1 MNQLDVLPAVQAF
14 LSQPGRLFIGGTW
27 QDAASGRRFAVENP
41 ATEETLTEVARS
53 DERDVDAAVAAAR
66 AAFTGAWAQQSPAQR
81 GVLLFRLADLLDQH
95 REELAQ
101 LITLENGKPIANA
114 RAEAASAASILRY
127 FAGWPTKIEGSTL
140 PVSPASGAPMLNYT
154 LREPVGVCA
163 LIVPWNFPLNMCVW
177 KLGPALATGCVA
189 VLKPAEQTPLVAI
202 RLVQLIEAAG
212 FPPGVVNL
220 ITGLGAETG
229 APLAQHPDVDKIA
242 FTGSTQ
248 VGRLIAQAAT
258 GNMKKVS
265 LELGGKS
272 PNIILPDADIVRA
285 AKGAADGIF
294 YNQGQVCTAAS
305 RLYVHASVLDQ
316 VLEELQRHAAAH
328 VLGNGLDPTNSMG
341 PLVSARQLDTVK
353 GYLQRGQ
360 EEGAE
365 LICGGGRPEHLERGH
380 FIQPSVFLDR
390 AERAERACV
399 AREEIFGPVLTVM
412 SWTDVDDLV
421 LRANDSPYGLA
432 AGLWTRDLRSAHRL
446 AAQLQAGSV
455 WINCWNVVDAASPF
469 GGYKQSGWGRE
480 MGKNVIDAYTET
492 KSVFVDLG

>member
-202 RLVQLIEAAG
+202 RLVQLIEAG
-212 FPPGVVNL
+212 
-220 ITGLGAETG
+220 
-229 APLAQHPDVDKIA
+229 
-242 FTGSTQ
+242 GS
-248 VGRLIAQAAT
+248 R
-258 GNMKKVS
+258 
-265 LELGGKS
+265 
-272 PNIILPDADIVRA
+272 R
-285 AKGAADGIF
+285 
-294 YNQGQVCTAAS
+294 
-305 RLYVHASVLDQ
+305 
-316 VLEELQRHAAAH
+316 
-328 VLGNGLDPTNSMG
+328 
-341 PLVSARQLDTVK
+341 
-353 GYLQRGQ
+353 
-360 EEGAE
+360 
-365 LICGGGRPEHLERGH
+365 
-380 FIQPSVFLDR
+380 
-390 AERAERACV
+390 
-399 AREEIFGPVLTVM
+399 
-412 SWTDVDDLV
+412 
-421 LRANDSPYGLA
+421 
-432 AGLWTRDLRSAHRL
+432 
-446 AAQLQAGSV
+446 V
-455 WINCWNVVDAASPF
+455 WS
-469 GGYKQSGWGRE
+469 
-480 MGKNVIDAYTET
+480 T
-492 KSVFVDLG
+492 

>member
-1 MNQLDVLPAVQAF
+1 MSEIALLPAVRAF
-14 LSQPGRLFIGGTW
+14 LAAPHGLFIDGTW
-27 QDAASGRRFAVENP
+27 QAAASGRRLEVENP
-41 ATEETLTEVARS
+41 ASASVIAAVAEGAEA
-53 DERDVDAAVAAAR
+53 DADAAVAAAR
-66 AAFTGAWAQQSPAQR
+66 AAFEGPWRQVSPARR
-81 GVLLFRLADLLDQH
+81 GQLLWQLAELIDRH
-95 REELAQ
+95 AEELAQ

-114 RAEAASAASILRY
+114 RGEAASAASIVRY

-163 LIVPWNFPLNMCVW
+163 LIVPWNFPLTMCVW
-177 KLGPALATGCVA
+177 KLGPVLATGCTA
-189 VLKPAEQTPLVAI
+189 VLKPAEQTPLVAV
-202 RLVQLIEAAG
+202 RLVQLIEQAG
-212 FPPGVVNL
+212 FPAGVVNL
-220 ITGLGAETG
+220 LTGLGLHTG
-229 APLAQHPDVDKIA
+229 APLAAHAGVDKVA

-272 PNIILPDADIVRA
+272 PNIILPDADIARA

-305 RLYVHASVLDQ
+305 RLYVHESVLDA
-316 VLEELQRHAAAH
+316 VLDELQRHARAH
-328 VLGNGLDPTNSMG
+328 VLGPGLDSRSTLG
-341 PLVSARQLDTVK
+341 PLVSGRQLETVT
-353 GYLQRGQ
+353 GYLRRGT

-365 LICGGGRPEHLERGH
+365 LVCGGGRPEHLEQGH
-380 FIQPSVFLDR
+380 FIQPTVFLD
-390 AERAERACV
+390 RAERACV

-412 SWTDVDDLV
+412 SWREPEDLV
-421 LRANDSPYGLA
+421 QRANDSPYGLA

-446 AAQLQAGSV
+446 AAQLKAGSI
-455 WINCWNVVDAASPF
+455 WINCWNVVDPASPF

-480 MGKNVIDAYTET
+480 MSKHVIDAYTET
-492 KSVFVDLG
+492 KSVFVDLA

>member
-1 MNQLDVLPAVQAF
+1 MSTLQILPEVRDL
-14 LSQPGRLFIGGTW
+14 LSRPGQLFIGGSW
-27 QDAASGRRFAVENP
+27 QDAAGGERFAVENP
-41 ATEETLTEVARS
+41 ADQSLVNEVAQAG
-53 DERDVDAAVAAAR
+53 EADVDAAVGAAR
-66 AAFTGAWAQQSPAQR
+66 AAFEGPWRQCQPARR
-81 GVLLFRLADLLDQH
+81 GLLMLRLAELLEAH

-114 RAEAASAASILRY
+114 RAEAASAANIIRY
-127 FAGWPTKIEGSTL
+127 FAGWPSKIEGSTL
-140 PVSPASGAPMLNYT
+140 PVSPASGNPVLNYT

-163 LIVPWNFPLNMCVW
+163 LIVPWNFPLTMCVW
-177 KLGPALATGCVA
+177 KLGPVLATGCTA

-212 FPPGVVNL
+212 FPAGVVNL
-220 ITGLGAETG
+220 ITGQGVRTG
-229 APLAQHPDVDKIA
+229 SPLAQHADVDKIA

-294 YNQGQVCTAAS
+294 YNQGQVCTAGS
-305 RLYVHASVLDQ
+305 RLYVHESVLDA
-316 VLEELQRHAAAH
+316 VLDELRRHAAAH
-328 VLGNGLDPTNSMG
+328 VIGPGLDPASTLG
-341 PLVSARQLDTVK
+341 PLVSQRQLDSVQE
-353 GYLQRGQ
+353 YLRRGVA
-360 EEGAE
+360 EGAE
-365 LICGGGRPEHLERGH
+365 LICGGQRPAHLERGH

-390 AERAERACV
+390 QERACV

-412 SWTDVDDLV
+412 SWSDPEELV
-421 LRANDSPYGLA
+421 ARANDSPYGLA
-432 AGLWTRDLRSAHRL
+432 AGLWTNDLRAAHRL
-446 AAQLQAGSV
+446 AARLKAGSV
-455 WINCWNVVDAASPF
+455 WINCWNVVDPASPF

-492 KSVFVDLG
+492 KSVFVDLA

>member
-1 MNQLDVLPAVQAF
+1 MKSIEVLASVTDF
-14 LSQPGRLFIGGTW
+14 LSRPARLFIGGAW
-27 QDAASGRRFAVENP
+27 QEAASGRSFAVENP
-41 ATEETLTEVARS
+41 ATENPLAEVAQGAAA
-53 DERDVDAAVAAAR
+53 DVDAAVAAAR
-66 AAFTGAWAQQSPAQR
+66 AAFEGPWRQVSPARR
-81 GVLLFRLADLLDQH
+81 GQLLLALADLLEQH
-95 REELAQ
+95 VEELAQ

-114 RAEAASAASILRY
+114 RGEAASAVNILRY

-140 PVSPASGAPMLNYT
+140 PVSPASGVPMLNYT

-163 LIVPWNFPLNMCVW
+163 LIVPWNFPLTMCVW
-177 KLGPALATGCVA
+177 KLGPVLATGCTA
-189 VLKPAEQTPLVAI
+189 VLKPAEQTPLVAV

-229 APLAQHPDVDKIA
+229 APLAQHADVDKIA

-294 YNQGQVCTAAS
+294 YNQGQVCTAGS

-328 VLGNGLDPTNSMG
+328 VLGPGLDPSSSMG
-341 PLVSARQLDTVK
+341 PLVSARQLETVS
-353 GYLQRGQ
+353 GYLQRGLEQ
-360 EEGAE
+360 GAE
-365 LICGGGRPEHLERGH
+365 LICGGARPEHLQRGH
-380 FIQPSVFLDR
+380 FIEPSVFYD
-390 AERAERACV
+390 RAERACV

-412 SWTDVDDLV
+412 SWSDIDELV

-432 AGLWTRDLRSAHRL
+432 AGLWTRDLRSAHRV
-446 AAQLQAGSV
+446 AAQLKAGSV
-455 WINCWNVVDAASPF
+455 WINCWNVVDPASPF

>member
-1 MNQLDVLPAVQAF
+1 VKESTMKLFEVLPAVQAF
-14 LSQPGRLFIGGTW
+14 LSQPGRLFIGGSW
-27 QDAASGRRFAVENP
+27 QDAADGRRFAVENP
-41 ATEETLTEVARS
+41 ATEDTLTEVAQGGA
-53 DERDVDAAVAAAR
+53 RDVDAAVAAAR
-66 AAFTGAWAQQSPAQR
+66 SAFNGAWSLQSPAQR
-81 GVLLFRLADLLDQH
+81 GLLLFRLADLLDQH

-101 LITLENGKPIANA
+101 LITLENAKPIAAA
-114 RAEAASAASILRY
+114 RGEAASAATILRY

-163 LIVPWNFPLNMCVW
+163 LIVPWNSPLNMCVW

-212 FPPGVVNL
+212 FPAGVVNL
-220 ITGLGAETG
+220 VTGLGAETG
-229 APLAQHPDVDKIA
+229 APLAEHPDVDKIA

-258 GNMKKVS
+258 RNMKKVS

-316 VLEELQRHAAAH
+316 VLEELERHAAAH
-328 VLGNGLDPTNSMG
+328 VLGNGLDPASSMG
-341 PLVSARQLDTVK
+341 PLVSERQLATVK

-365 LICGGGRPEHLERGH
+365 LICGRASGPSGAWPLHCAQCVPGSRRGGLRRPRRNLRPGADGNE
-380 FIQPSVFLDR
+380 LDR
-390 AERAERACV
+390 NR
-399 AREEIFGPVLTVM
+399 
-412 SWTDVDDLV
+412 
-421 LRANDSPYGLA
+421 
-432 AGLWTRDLRSAHRL
+432 
-446 AAQLQAGSV
+446 
-455 WINCWNVVDAASPF
+455 
-469 GGYKQSGWGRE
+469 
-480 MGKNVIDAYTET
+480 
-492 KSVFVDLG
+492 